1 MLDEHTLYSPE
12 KGEEIKEI
20 TSDIVSLLDGLDPE
34 VSFISLIA
42 ALMIIIK
49 HNPTAFFDETSA
61 VKLIK
66 HLGRKD
72 SKYA

>member
-1 MLDEHTLYSPE
+1 MLDEHTLCSPE
-12 KGEEIKEI
+12 KGEEIREV
-20 TSDIVSLLDGLDPE
+20 TSDLVSLLDNIDPE

-42 ALMIIIK
+42 ALMVIVK
-49 HNPTAFFDETSA
+49 HNPIAFFDETSA